1 MYGLPDHGTFS
12 IVACDPERTFWG
24 VAVSTKPASVGAIV
38 PWAAWRVGGLA
49 TQAMANYDYGSRGL
63 ELLRRGVDAESVV
76 RKLTRADP
84 RRLHRQLAVVDRRG
98 RAAAWT
104 GAKCIEHALHHV
116 GDGFSCQG
124 NMLASAA
131 VVPAMARAFESTRG
145 SLAQRML
152 AALVAG
158 AAKGGDKRGMES
170 AALIVV
176 HREPWLPPGS
186 GDRWVDVRVDRH
198 PRPIR
203 ELARLVRADEA
214 ETRKY
219 LAQRA
224 AAARKR
230 RAKAR

>member
-1 MYGLPDHGTFS
+1 MYGLPEHGTFS
-12 IVACDPERTFWG
+12 IVACDPGRKFWG

-38 PWAAWRVGGLA
+38 PWAAWRVGALA
-49 TQAMANYDYGSRGL
+49 TQAMANYDYGPHGL
-63 ELLRRGVDAESVV
+63 ELLRKGLAAEEIV
-76 RKLTRADP
+76 RRLTRADP
-84 RRLHRQLAVVDRRG
+84 KRRHRQLGVVDRRG

-104 GAKCIEHALHHV
+104 GDKCIEHALHQA
-116 GDGFSCQG
+116 GDGYTCQG
-124 NMLASAA
+124 NMLAAAA
-131 VVPAMARAFESTRG
+131 VVPAMAKAFEATRG

-170 AALIVV
+170 AALVVV
-176 HREPWLPPGS
+176 HREPWLPLGS
-186 GDRWVDVRVDRH
+186 GDRWVDLRVDRH
-198 PRPIR
+198 RRPIP

-224 AAARKR
+224 ASARKR
-230 RAKAR
+230 RSRGR